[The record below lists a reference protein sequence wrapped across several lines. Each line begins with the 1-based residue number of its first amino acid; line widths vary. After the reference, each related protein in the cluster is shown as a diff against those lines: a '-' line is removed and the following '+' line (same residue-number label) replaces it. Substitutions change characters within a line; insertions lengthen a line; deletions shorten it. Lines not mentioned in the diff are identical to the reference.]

1 MLTRLKSQIF
11 PKEAQEMTELE
22 KLKNTKRI
30 IGMLADGI
38 NPLSGEPHESGSPLH
53 DASIIRCFFHVAQIL
68 EKVLQNGGVVGYTRR
83 RDLRP
88 FSLTEEQKSAITLSE
103 KPVSV
108 TGLVSIINS
117 AVADPGMRR
126 LTATQITSWLEQA
139 GFLTT
144 IVNAEGKNQ
153 RVPTDS
159 SALIGI
165 SQVERKN
172 AAGTPFL
179 MNLYNLEAQQFILD
193 NIDAILAY
201 SQPQS

>member
-1 MLTRLKSQIF
+1 
-11 PKEAQEMTELE
+11 MTELE
-22 KLKNTKRI
+22 KVKNTKHI
-30 IGMLADGI
+30 IDNLADGI
-38 NPLSGEPHESGSPLH
+38 NPLSGEPHEADSILN
-53 DASIIRCFFHVAQIL
+53 DASMIRCFFHVTQIL
-68 EKVLQNGGVVGYTRR
+68 ERVVQNGGVVGYTRR
-83 RDLRP
+83 RDLKP
-88 FSLTEEQKSAITLSE
+88 FTLTEEQKSKITLSE

-108 TGLVSIINS
+108 TGLVSAIN
-117 AVADPGMRR
+117 AVAADPGMRR

-144 IVNAEGKNQ
+144 VLNAEGKNQ

-159 SALIGI
+159 SSLIGI

-193 NIDAILAY
+193 NIDAILAPP
-201 SQPQS
+201 QPQS